1 MSFAVQTPQRPLPG
15 AFLQT
20 PAISKYQPGPI
31 GQPIFRTDASSLV
44 HNNGPANPSQ
54 QQPQQSTAVT
64 PKSGPESLRPI
75 ERAAKTINETLV
87 QEARYPELDSYV
99 GRKYPP
105 FHVIQQIL
113 TDA

>member
-20 PAISKYQPGPI
+20 PATSRYQTVTI
-31 GQPIFRTDASSLV
+31 GQPDFRSDGSMSV
-44 HNNGPANPSQ
+44 QNNAPSNFTQAPAQ
-54 QQPQQSTAVT
+54 QLQQSQQSTVAAAQ
-64 PKSGPESLRPI
+64 SGPDSLRPI

-99 GRKYPP
+99 GRK
-105 FHVIQQIL
+105 
-113 TDA
+113 